1 MSSRRTRTTSSTMTT
16 QIYPENLRLSAL
28 LFRTVGL
35 GLAIGALVLAIQI
48 SSHGG
53 TPVFAYVASIW
64 CLILDPLDI
73 ICLLS
78 WTRIPPGGLI
88 FLDTLAVGFCVG
100 GMLNNI
106 VVKNNGDGNNGRSK
120 PKLPERD
127 SDQSKG
133 SKDFFAC
140 LSYALRPRSRFT
152 EQQLEATQGWTC
164 TMVLGS
170 ETMEEEGVEANSHY

>member
-1 MSSRRTRTTSSTMTT
+1 MSSRRTRTTSSTVVT

-28 LFRTVGL
+28 LFRTIGL
-35 GLAIGALVLAIQI
+35 GVAIGALVLAIQI

-64 CLILDPLDI
+64 CLILDPVDI

-106 VVKNNGDGNNGRSK
+106 VVKNNGDGDNGRV
-120 PKLPERD
+120 
-127 SDQSKG
+127 SDGLVSTSDWLLG
-133 SKDFFAC
+133 
-140 LSYALRPRSRFT
+140 AL
-152 EQQLEATQGWTC
+152 L
-164 TMVLGS
+164 
-170 ETMEEEGVEANSHY
+170 